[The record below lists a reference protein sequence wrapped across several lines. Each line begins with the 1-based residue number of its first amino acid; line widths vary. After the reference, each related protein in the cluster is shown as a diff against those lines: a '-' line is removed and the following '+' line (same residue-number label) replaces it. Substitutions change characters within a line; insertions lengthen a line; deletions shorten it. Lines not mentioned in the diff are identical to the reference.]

1 MGTKNGNL
9 IQALGAR
16 DGGVICFVGAGGK
29 KTTLYAASRQYD
41 GRVAITSTSHMF
53 KYDDRFVD
61 RVIEDYSGTWVDD
74 NQSRV
79 VAFSGKTDTPN
90 RVGGLAADHIEDV
103 WRSRQF
109 GLILI
114 KADGARSRLV
124 KAPAEYEPLIPSFT
138 NLVVPI
144 ASAKILGQ
152 HLATDIAHR
161 PELIAK
167 IMNIDIGDK
176 IFPVHLAQ
184 LLSSKI
190 GSLKN
195 VGNARVCP
203 ILNMV
208 DDADTLALAIDTA
221 HIALELTERF
231 DQIILA
237 EMRRLR
243 VVKIISR

>member
-1 MGTKNGNL
+1 MTTENGNL
-9 IQALGAR
+9 IQALPASEG
-16 DGGVICFVGAGGK
+16 DVICFVGAGGK
-29 KTTLYAASRQYD
+29 KTTLYAASRQYR

-53 KYDDRFVD
+53 QYDDRFVN

-74 NQSRV
+74 QSRV

-90 RVGGLAADHIEDV
+90 RVGGLTADCIKNI
-103 WRSRQF
+103 WQSRQF

-124 KAPAEYEPLIPSFT
+124 KAPAAYEPLIPSFT

-144 ASAKILGQ
+144 ASAQILGQ
-152 HLATDIAHR
+152 HLATSIAHR
-161 PELIAK
+161 PELLSM
-167 IMNIDIGDK
+167 IMGLDMGDK
-176 IFPVHLAQ
+176 ILPVHLAQ
-184 LLSSKI
+184 LLSSEM

-195 VGNARVCP
+195 AGNARVCP

-208 DDADTLALAIDTA
+208 DNSDTLTLAIETA
-221 HIALELTERF
+221 RIALTLTKRF

-237 EMRRLR
+237 EMRHSRI
-243 VVKIISR
+243 VEIISR